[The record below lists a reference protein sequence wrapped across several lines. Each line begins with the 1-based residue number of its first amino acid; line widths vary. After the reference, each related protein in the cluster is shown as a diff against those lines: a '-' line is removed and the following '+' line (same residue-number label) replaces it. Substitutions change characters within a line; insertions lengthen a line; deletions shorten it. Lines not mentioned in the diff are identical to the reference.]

1 MTVQSSCKALSPE
14 AEDVIDLSFKDG
26 VYSIPIRVHF
36 PLDNNCST
44 FDDDITVNA
53 VIDTRTAGFI
63 LVPPEG
69 DAAGGAVSGRTVYPV
84 DEPSLD
90 RITFMNPSP
99 KALWYSTRN
108 NANSCERRGVSKRE
122 DLLEDARRCDPEV
135 CGRIYGIFEIC
146 EIYAILSRNDKC
158 AYG

>member
-1 MTVQSSCKALSPE
+1 M
-14 AEDVIDLSFKDG
+14 
-26 VYSIPIRVHF
+26 
-36 PLDNNCST
+36 
-44 FDDDITVNA
+44 NA

-63 LVPPEG
+63 FVPPEG

-90 RITFMNPSP
+90 RITFQNPSP

-122 DLLEDARRCDPEV
+122 DLLEDV
-135 CGRIYGIFEIC
+135 TQ
-146 EIYAILSRNDKC
+146 KC
-158 AYG
+158 AAGSMASSKFVKFMRLGGEMMNVIMDEMDG